1 MLPSVKASLI
11 ADFDARFAAVMAGL
25 GLDQC
30 TGYVTAL
37 SGGPDSTALAL
48 LTQRYVD
55 AAGKHHH
62 AVFVDLGLRVGAGVV
77 AKRVQTRWHRFG
89 VSSDIIPIIE
99 PRPTAGLQ
107 EWARINRHQALLS
120 TARQKRPLCFLRIMP
135 AIRPKPLQCAC

>member
-55 AAGKHHH
+55 ATGKHHH
-62 AVFVDLGLRVGAGVV
+62 AVIVDHGLRDGSGDE
-77 AKRVQTRWHRFG
+77 AKRVQTRLRRFG
-89 VSSDIIPIIE
+89 VSSDIIPITE

-107 EWARINRHQALLS
+107 IKHQTDNHL
-120 TARQKRPLCFLRIMP
+120 TAQ
-135 AIRPKPLQCAC
+135 

>member
-48 LTQRYVD
+48 LTQRY
-55 AAGKHHH
+55 ANANGKHHH
-62 AVFVDLGLRVGAGVV
+62 AVIVDHGLRDGSGDE
-77 AKRVQTRWHRFG
+77 AKRVQTRLHRFG
-89 VSSDIIPIIE
+89 VSSDIIPII
-99 PRPTAGLQ
+99 
-107 EWARINRHQALLS
+107 
-120 TARQKRPLCFLRIMP
+120 
-135 AIRPKPLQCAC
+135 